1 LNRDGDPVDDGAVMR
16 RRSFLLRTLSGVAAA
31 AAVTALPACQKE
43 PTAGSAGGAGG
54 GGGAS
59 GGDEGPRGLALE
71 IEPITPLLPRLATHV
86 AVDSHGNLFW
96 VQESEPQPAGGD
108 AVFLMG
114 EGGVPQTIAAL
125 CVPSLLD
132 VVASGIG
139 GRRSGATGAI
149 KSIAVGADD
158 DLYVLFAGGR
168 GRAPIWAVVR
178 YSPKSNQVMLVADTK
193 RLMTESRMDAS
204 IELAR
209 GSLLGYKRELWL
221 WLRHQDGAAVLRIG
235 SGTDRS
241 GAADVR
247 RVTLRPPWKVG
258 APTSDQ
264 EDMAAGPDATLYYV
278 DRPRAVLWRIAAGG
292 EGDYTAVQSLDGLS
306 RALTAPALDDSGR
319 VCLLLGQDSP
329 LVARQYSSAAAAPGD
344 ASSPGQG
351 PKWAELAYPAFV
363 QLRPASAAS
372 RAIMTV
378 SRDDLHAPPAL
389 PVQDLQPRQL
399 LLDRA
404 SGTLITFDAASGE
417 ILRVKVVRKN

>member
-1 LNRDGDPVDDGAVMR
+1 MR

-31 AAVTALPACQKE
+31 ASAAATLPACQKE
-43 PTAGSAGGAGG
+43 PAAVSAGG
-54 GGGAS
+54 GGGGSGGGAAS
-59 GGDEGPRGLALE
+59 GGEDEPRALALE
-71 IEPITPLLPRLATHV
+71 IEPITPLLPRLPTHV
-86 AVDSHGNLFW
+86 AVDSHGNLYW

-108 AVFLMG
+108 ALFLMG

-125 CVPSLLD
+125 SVPALLD
-132 VVASGIG
+132 VIAASAG
-139 GRRSGATGAI
+139 GRRGGASGAI

-158 DLYVLFAGGR
+158 DLYLLFAGGK

-178 YSPKSNQVMLVADTK
+178 YSPRSNQVILVADTK
-193 RLMTESRMDAS
+193 RIMAESRMDAS

-209 GSLLGYKRELWL
+209 GSLLGYKRDLWL
-221 WLRHQDGAAVLRIG
+221 WLRHQDGASVLRIG

-241 GAADVR
+241 AAGDVR

-258 APTSDQ
+258 PPTSDQ
-264 EDMAAGPDATLYYV
+264 DDMAAGPDGTLYYV
-278 DRPRAVLWRIAAGG
+278 DRPRAVLWKIAAGG

-329 LVARQYSSAAAAPGD
+329 LVARQYSSAAAAAPPD

-351 PKWAELAYPAFV
+351 PNWAELAYPAFV
-363 QLRPASAAS
+363 QLRPGSAAS

-378 SRDDLHAPPAL
+378 SRDDVHAPPAL
-389 PVQDLQPRQL
+389 PVQDLHPRQL

>member
-1 LNRDGDPVDDGAVMR
+1 LNCDADPVDDGAVMR
-16 RRSFLLRTLSGVAAA
+16 RRSFLLRTLSGLVLAG
-31 AAVTALPACQKE
+31 VPVGCQKE
-43 PTAGSAGGAGG
+43 PTAASASGNG

-59 GGDEGPRGLALE
+59 GNDDEPRALALE

-86 AVDSHGNLFW
+86 AVDSHGNLYW
-96 VQESEPQPAGGD
+96 VQESDPAPAGGD

-125 CVPSLLD
+125 SVPALLD
-132 VVASGIG
+132 VIATGIG
-139 GRRSGATGAI
+139 GRRSGASGAI

-168 GRAPIWAVVR
+168 GRAPIWAIVR
-178 YSPKSNQVMLVADTK
+178 YSPKSNQVTLIADTK
-193 RLMTESRMDAS
+193 RLMAESRMDAS

-209 GSLLGYKRELWL
+209 GALLGYKRDLWL

-241 GAADVR
+241 ATADVR

-258 APTSDQ
+258 PPTSDQ
-264 EDMAAGPDATLYYV
+264 EDMAAGPDGTLYYV
-278 DRPRAVLWRIAAGG
+278 DRPRAVLWKIAAGG

-319 VCLLLGQDSP
+319 VCLLLGEDSP
-329 LVARQYSSAAAAPGD
+329 LVVKKYSSAAVTAADP
-344 ASSPGQG
+344 SPGQG
-351 PKWAELAYPAFV
+351 PKWTELAYPAFV
-363 QLRPASAAS
+363 QLRPGAAAG

-378 SRDDLHAPPAL
+378 SRDDIHAPPAL
-389 PVQDLQPRQL
+389 PVHDLQPRQL

-417 ILRVKVVRKN
+417 ILRIKVVRKN